1 MAKEHL
7 KGVIAAAATPIRE
20 DNTIDLPK
28 LVAHCEW
35 LLAHGC
41 DGINLLGTTGEA
53 TSFAVEERF
62 AAMEAVARSRLRLDR
77 IMVGTGA
84 AALGD
89 AVRLTAAARDLGFA
103 GALLLPPFY
112 YKGIDAE
119 SLVAYVEAVMSRVGK
134 QGLKLY
140 LYHFPQLSGV
150 PYALEVVE
158 RLHKAHPEQILG
170 LKDSSGDLAF
180 SAELARRLPT
190 LDVFPSAEGALAK
203 ALDHHFAG
211 CISATANIT
220 APFAAEGW
228 KGLGTPAG
236 AKAIE
241 DAAAIRNA
249 LGAYPVISSTK
260 WALAD
265 LLGDAS
271 WHRLAP
277 PLRILTAA
285 EQATLSTAL
294 AKTRYAQLT
303 R

>member
-1 MAKEHL
+1 MSKERL
-7 KGVIAAAATPIRE
+7 TGVIAAAATPLRE
-20 DNTIDLPK
+20 DNSIDLAK
-28 LVAHCEW
+28 LVSHCEW
-35 LLAHGC
+35 LLKQGC

-53 TSFAVEERF
+53 TSFAVEERL
-62 AAMEAVARSRLRLDR
+62 AAMKAVAQGHLPLDR

-89 AVRLTAAARDLGFA
+89 AVRLTGAARELGFA

-112 YKGIDAE
+112 YKGIDSA
-119 SLVAYVEAVMSRVGK
+119 SLVAYVETVMSRVGM

-150 PYALEVVE
+150 PYAIEVVE
-158 RLHKAHPEQILG
+158 WLHKSHPEQVIG

-203 ALDHHFAG
+203 ALDHRFAG
-211 CISATANIT
+211 CISATVNIT

-228 KGLGTPAG
+228 KRLGTPAS
-236 AKAIE
+236 AKSIA
-241 DAAAIRNA
+241 DASAIREA
-249 LGAYPVISSTK
+249 LSTLPIISSTK

-265 LLGDAS
+265 LYGDAS

-277 PLRILTAA
+277 PLRTLTAA
-285 EQATLSTAL
+285 EQAALRTAL
-294 AKTRYAQLT
+294 AKTRYPELT

>member
-1 MAKEHL
+1 MAKERL

-28 LVAHCEW
+28 LAAHCGW

-53 TSFAVEERF
+53 TSFTVEERL
-62 AAMEAVARSRLRLDR
+62 AAMQTVARSPLPLNRV
-77 IMVGTGA
+77 MVGTGA

-112 YKGIDAE
+112 YKGIDAQ
-119 SLVAYVEAVMSRVGK
+119 SLVAYVETVMSRVGK
-134 QGLKLY
+134 RGLNLY

-150 PYALEVVE
+150 PYAVDVVE
-158 RLHKAHPEQILG
+158 RLHREHPEHVVG
-170 LKDSSGDLAF
+170 VKDSSGDLAF

-203 ALDHHFAG
+203 VRDHRFAG

-220 APFAAEGW
+220 APLAAKGW
-228 KGLGTPAG
+228 KELGTAAG
-236 AKAIE
+236 AKAVE
-241 DAAAIRNA
+241 DATAIRSA
-249 LGAYPVISSTK
+249 LSAFPVISSTK

-277 PLRILTAA
+277 PLRVLTAE
-285 EQATLSTAL
+285 EQATLRAAL